1 MKKEEGCCV
10 DCHARQDLMELQ
22 EMKDDA
28 PLSEALFARRGLK
41 GTYRYMAGN
50 AVLCL
55 LFAVVLF
62 LEMTRPYRYPGYW
75 NN

>member
-1 MKKEEGCCV
+1 
-10 DCHARQDLMELQ
+10 
-22 EMKDDA
+22 MKDDA